1 METKNIL
8 LADFGMNVSHINNQ
22 DLIFNVYKGC
32 INNLKVIEFTY
43 DDEEGTTA
51 DEIDMMGVT
60 CTPESF
66 KRYTN
71 GETIFSIRATLN
83 RGFVW
88 KKVDWTKDWVESM
101 FGGFTLEEA
110 IQKLADEMSSI
121 EFRDDDC
128 KEDWTDIV
136 YLYQKNVYGV
146 EAYITKDNRYE
157 IANEFYGTN
166 VHEDTKM
173 TNYPIR
179 TINNPLE
186 VIPTIEYNFSS

>member
-32 INNLKVIEFTY
+32 VNKVKV
-43 DDEEGTTA
+43 EEIHFHLDYATA
-51 DEIDMMGVT
+51 DDVDAMGIT
-60 CTPESF
+60 CTPEVWRRWENNNEAIVSM
-66 KRYTN
+66 
-71 GETIFSIRATLN
+71 EVTLN

-88 KKVDWTKDWVESM
+88 SKKWKGHITQR
-101 FGGFTLEEA
+101 FGAFSLEEA
-110 IQKLADEMSSI
+110 MQKLADAMSEI
-121 EFRDDDC
+121 QFRDDDC

-136 YLYQKNVYGV
+136 YIYQKNVYGV

-186 VIPTIEYNFSS
+186 VIPTIEYKVWN

>member
-83 RGFVW
+83 KGFVW
-88 KKVDWTKDWVESM
+88 KRVSFTKDWIESS

-110 IQKLADEMSSI
+110 IQKLADAMSSI
-121 EFRDDDC
+121 EFRDDNC

-146 EAYITKDNRYE
+146 EAFITKDNRYY
-157 IANEFYGTN
+157 IANEFYGTY
-166 VHEDTKM
+166 VHQEPTM

-186 VIPTIEYNFSS
+186 VIPTIEYKVWN